1 MDKTEL
7 AMRWAK
13 IHERILQATKEV
25 EAMNQD
31 MKGKSEQE
39 INQILDAHLSKY
51 PAIKN
56 PN

>member
-7 AMRWAK
+7 ARRWDK

-51 PAIKN
+51 PKSE
-56 PN
+56 